1 MCSRFASGDQAWD
14 CQGFHGTFWG
24 EWELEIT
31 HSTQWSSV
39 SKGLLIMYPARVSLC
54 KWLLYIRFTCEPWS
68 HDLGLVFLTFNTEI
82 SSICFVELREERK
95 EDLRKVQGP
104 FASVSIQQEVNA
116 HLVLLGSFS
125 SSLGLSQSRFHF
137 HVIFLIGMCLFRV
150 GAGGGTCT
158 DALC

>member
-1 MCSRFASGDQAWD
+1 M
-14 CQGFHGTFWG
+14 
-24 EWELEIT
+24 
-31 HSTQWSSV
+31 
-39 SKGLLIMYPARVSLC
+39 
-54 KWLLYIRFTCEPWS
+54 
-68 HDLGLVFLTFNTEI
+68 FLTFNTEI

-95 EDLRKVQGP
+95 EDLRKVQERKEDLGKVQGP

-125 SSLGLSQSRFHF
+125 SSLGLSQSWFHF